1 MIDINEEINKLE
13 DLQRY
18 KDTQT
23 IVGILDCVTTVV
35 CDHLCRYPKELGDIE
50 QLEEICKHCP
60 MDKF

>member
-35 CDHLCRYPKELGDIE
+35 CDHLCRYTQEATEEELE
-50 QLEEICKHCP
+50 QICEHCP